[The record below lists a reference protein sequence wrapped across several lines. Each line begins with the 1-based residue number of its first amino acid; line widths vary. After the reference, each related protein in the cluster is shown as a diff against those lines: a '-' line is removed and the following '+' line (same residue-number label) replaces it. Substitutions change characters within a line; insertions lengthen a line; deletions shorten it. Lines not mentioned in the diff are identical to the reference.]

1 MRNSATRPTRSSA
14 EMFGGSVKGTWVREM
29 IVFLALAVWLGA
41 RALSD
46 AERRQSLLDRGSD
59 PRTAARAVRYGR

>member
-1 MRNSATRPTRSSA
+1 
-14 EMFGGSVKGTWVREM
+14 MFGGSVKGTWVRGM

-59 PRTAARAVRYGR
+59 PRTAARAVMYGR

>member
-1 MRNSATRPTRSSA
+1 
-14 EMFGGSVKGTWVREM
+14 M
-29 IVFLALAVWLGA
+29 IVFHTLAVWLGA

-59 PRTAARAVRYGR
+59 PRTAARAIRYGR

>member
-1 MRNSATRPTRSSA
+1 VTDAVV
-14 EMFGGSVKGTWVREM
+14 GGDVWRLGQGTWVRGM